1 MPKCPYLHD
10 DCPKAP
16 SPIVM
21 SFERLENDHI
31 VCAENNQRA
40 HCRLKGKSAQ
50 SHTVINRT
58 AVDLVSSTKFQRVQI
73 TDTLSRSLH
82 TRAVARRAPDEE
94 RSLTLSYPYQ
104 FLQGYY
110 RELTDMNICVVR
122 GLQCRKSLQR
132 GLKTAEK
139 ISESPLPHFQDIAVK
154 RSLIRTNVSLLF
166 HIPTMLPAYIWV
178 KGSAGSTAEQQHL
191 HYPCSRAVTNPHR
204 HHPGPISPY
213 LLFWSFHHQMDLF
226 SFLLDKRLDCQILI
240 GNIKSFSN
248 GLSVGQNVQK

>member
-1 MPKCPYLHD
+1 
-10 DCPKAP
+10 
-16 SPIVM
+16 M

-132 GLKTAEK
+132 
-139 ISESPLPHFQDIAVK
+139 
-154 RSLIRTNVSLLF
+154 RSLSLHFPTSRTLQWNVLWSEQMFHCCFTSPPCSLLTSGWRVLQDPQQNSNIF
-166 HIPTMLPAYIWV
+166 ITPA
-178 KGSAGSTAEQQHL
+178 L
-191 HYPCSRAVTNPHR
+191 
-204 HHPGPISPY
+204 
-213 LLFWSFHHQMDLF
+213 
-226 SFLLDKRLDCQILI
+226 
-240 GNIKSFSN
+240 
-248 GLSVGQNVQK
+248 GLSLTLTATTLAPYRHICYFGRSIIKWIFFPFYLTKGWTVKY

>member
-1 MPKCPYLHD
+1 MTIKGDSIWFFKIAANIQVPKCPYLHD
-10 DCPKAP
+10 NCPKAL

-73 TDTLSRSLH
+73 TDTLSWSLH

-139 ISESPLPHFQDIAVK
+139 ITESPLPGHCSETFSDQNKCFTVVSHPHHAPCLHLGEGFCRIHSRTAIS
-154 RSLIRTNVSLLF
+154 SLPLLSGC
-166 HIPTMLPAYIWV
+166 H
-178 KGSAGSTAEQQHL
+178 
-191 HYPCSRAVTNPHR
+191 
-204 HHPGPISPY
+204 
-213 LLFWSFHHQMDLF
+213 
-226 SFLLDKRLDCQILI
+226 
-240 GNIKSFSN
+240 
-248 GLSVGQNVQK
+248 